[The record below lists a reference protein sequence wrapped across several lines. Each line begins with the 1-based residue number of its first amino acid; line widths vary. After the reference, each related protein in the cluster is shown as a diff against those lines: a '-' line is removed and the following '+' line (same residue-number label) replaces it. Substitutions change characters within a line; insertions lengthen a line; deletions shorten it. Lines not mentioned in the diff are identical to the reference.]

1 VVQVS
6 VLRDEPALNRVGTA
20 LAIPVAMQE
29 SLRGSSAQLG
39 ALTSATP
46 ALPPPA
52 PRLGH
57 AQAMQPR

>member
-1 VVQVS
+1 
-6 VLRDEPALNRVGTA
+6 
-20 LAIPVAMQE
+20 VAMQE